1 MKLLEGWDIEL
12 IKNIKQKLS
21 VKIFLITFVLLGMA
35 CSGTYFCISKLLPTT
50 YTKLLNQATETA
62 AIQLVDQLTVYNSF
76 SDCEVA
82 LSEFSKETNA
92 VFWVEDQNGSVIY
105 PAGISTETEI
115 ISGDTAITFDENEP
129 LIDVTSSGKT
139 STSFYPVILK
149 DGSTYT
155 LVVQVDLLVVQQT
168 AEVLW
173 SIFPYVILMI
183 FALSFLCSLIY
194 ARYITRPIVRL
205 SKISEE
211 MASLD
216 FSGQCSMA
224 REDELGCLAQN
235 LNSLSTSLSTALNDL
250 HTANDQLKAD
260 IEKEQELERQRVDF
274 FSAASHELKTPL
286 TILKG
291 HLAGMLNKISGY
303 ENHTEYMERSLAVV
317 ERMEKLV
324 KELLYVSKT
333 DGPQKSEYKT
343 VDFAEIVR
351 VQIAAVTDLLEEKK
365 QRLEVNI
372 PDRLSC
378 EVERAQMERAIQNIL
393 VNAIRYSPD
402 GELIRVSLAEADT
415 TVCCEVEN
423 TGVHIPEDALSHLFE
438 AFYRTDTSRNRNT
451 GGTGLGL
458 YIVRKIM
465 ELHKAEYGIRNSS
478 RGVLFWLKIPTKR
491 SDDNS
496 I

>member
-62 AIQLVDQLTVYNSF
+62 AIELVDQLTVYNSF

>member
-1 MKLLEGWDIEL
+1 M

-115 ISGDTAITFDENEP
+115 ISGDTAITFDEDEP

-139 STSFYPVILK
+139 STSFYPIILK

-250 HTANDQLKAD
+250 HAANDHLKAD
-260 IEKEQELERQRVDF
+260 IEKEQELERQRVEF

>member
-1 MKLLEGWDIEL
+1 M

-115 ISGDTAITFDENEP
+115 ISGDTAIIFDEDEP

-139 STSFYPVILK
+139 STSFYPIILK

-260 IEKEQELERQRVDF
+260 IEKERELERQRVDF

>member
-1 MKLLEGWDIEL
+1 M

-115 ISGDTAITFDENEP
+115 ISGDTAITFDEDEP

-139 STSFYPVILK
+139 STSFYPIILK

-168 AEVLW
+168 TEVLW

>member
-1 MKLLEGWDIEL
+1 M

-21 VKIFLITFVLLGMA
+21 VKIFLITFVILGMA

-216 FSGQCSMA
+216 FSGHCSMA

>member
-1 MKLLEGWDIEL
+1 M

-139 STSFYPVILK
+139 STSFYPIILK

-365 QRLEVNI
+365 QCLEVNI

-415 TVCCEVEN
+415 AVCCEVEN

>member
-1 MKLLEGWDIEL
+1 M